1 MALDDGGGFAE
12 NEPLDFVPFEEIRGA
27 FRHYYPRM
35 TAEQEAMPLGGRLEG
50 DFAAEGETEAKT
62 K

>member
-1 MALDDGGGFAE
+1 MEYLAYRGVFA
-12 NEPLDFVPFEEIRGA
+12 DIPFEEIRGA